1 MNFQQLNKVSAT
13 FAIVL
18 VVIKAA
24 YILQGHAAAAPL
36 GIPRYHFGVEVPLY
50 KIKLPHKLGKS

>member
-1 MNFQQLNKVSAT
+1 MKFQQLNKVSAT

-24 YILQGHAAAAPL
+24 YVLQGHAAPL
-36 GIPRYHFGVEVPLY
+36 GIPRYHFGVEVPMY